1 MYSFIL
7 CIESRQL
14 ENTMPFLDTFLHFRE
29 RTASSRRGAVLGAD
43 REKVGKK
50 RNNESPDS
58 AIPSRSGE
66 AQRLGKP
73 CPPCVMGKKS
83 NLADGDKA
91 LRSKQLLRNDASEG
105 AEFTDDGYASLL
117 KGRDLVLAPARRA
130 ADDGP
135 GMAHALSGWGGQ
147 ARNEPEY
154 RFRIAGLSGYIPAA
168 RSSASPPISPMR
180 HTASVSGSSP
190 YRLEQVHE
198 AQPVDGVAANADTRA
213 LPEPAA
219 VSWCTAS

>member
-1 MYSFIL
+1 MKARIVPSL
-7 CIESRQL
+7 HGAGEPASR
-14 ENTMPFLDTFLHFRE
+14 
-29 RTASSRRGAVLGAD
+29 
-43 REKVGKK
+43 
-50 RNNESPDS
+50 
-58 AIPSRSGE
+58 E
-66 AQRLGKP
+66 AL
-73 CPPCVMGKKS
+73 PPCVMGKKS

-154 RFRIAGLSGYIPAA
+154 RFRIAA
-168 RSSASPPISPMR
+168 
-180 HTASVSGSSP
+180 
-190 YRLEQVHE
+190 
-198 AQPVDGVAANADTRA
+198 
-213 LPEPAA
+213 
-219 VSWCTAS
+219 